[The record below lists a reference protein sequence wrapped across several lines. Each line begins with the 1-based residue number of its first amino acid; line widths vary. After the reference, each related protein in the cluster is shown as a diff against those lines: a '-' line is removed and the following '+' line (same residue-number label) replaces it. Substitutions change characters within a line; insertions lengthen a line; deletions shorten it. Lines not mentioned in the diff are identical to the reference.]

1 MPYENLG
8 GSKCRLGSFEGELG
22 QEDDTAASSAT
33 SGVLT
38 GVGQILGSVGQ
49 IGAQF
54 YAAHAQSELAKER
67 LKLQQRQPAVPQ
79 PQFIPQP
86 PPQSSALPIILIV
99 LAIVVVG
106 GIIIYSQ
113 DDEGAS
119 SPSPV
124 VAGQTVQ
131 QPYAAQ
137 PRAKIIRR
145 RVRKKPKKK

>member
-8 GSKCRLGSFEGELG
+8 ASKCRLGSFEGELG
-22 QEDDTAASSAT
+22 QEDSTAASSAT

-38 GVGQILGSVGQ
+38 GIGQILGSVGQ

-67 LKLQQRQPAVPQ
+67 LKLQQRQPAVQ

-86 PPQSSALPIILIV
+86 PPQSSVMPIILIV

-113 DDEGAS
+113 DDEGTP

-124 VAGQTVQ
+124 VAGQAVQ